1 VSQRENPFVNS
12 SMTEQTPLSLD
23 KHIQETDT
31 IQIDP
36 AETPQGGATGPT
48 GSAGT
53 SSEDYTLKDCE
64 NLYGAAMETA
74 HCLINTR
81 KKDATH
87 RGLPEERLKMQG
99 KILYNIC
106 KKYNIQIPTELEVII
121 FGGALVMDFQYMGAK
136 EAEQKTK
143 SEPAQKQPEP
153 AQKQPEPAEEQPQE
167 QPKTEATQ

>member
-1 VSQRENPFVNS
+1 MSQEVNPFVNS
-12 SMTEQTPLSLD
+12 SMAEQGPTPLD
-23 KHIQETDT
+23 KHIEETPL
-31 IQIDP
+31 IQITNT
-36 AETPQGGATGPT
+36 ETPQGGATGPT

-53 SSEDYTLKDCE
+53 SSVDYTVKDCE

-81 KKDATH
+81 KKEATH

-99 KILYNIC
+99 KMLHNIC
-106 KKYNIQIPTELEVII
+106 TKYNIQIPTELEVII

-143 SEPAQKQPEP
+143 AEPA
-153 AQKQPEPAEEQPQE
+153 QE